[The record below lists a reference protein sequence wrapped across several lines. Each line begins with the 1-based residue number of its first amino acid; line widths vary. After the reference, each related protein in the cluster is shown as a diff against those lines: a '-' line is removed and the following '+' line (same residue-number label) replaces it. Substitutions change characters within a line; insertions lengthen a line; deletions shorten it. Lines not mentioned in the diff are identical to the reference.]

1 MTMNISQGPQNLG
14 SAGTATLPAR
24 SIRLSGV
31 LAGLSHALDL
41 TEGHPRG
48 HAARTSRIGLRIGE
62 ALGLLPSDRIELLY
76 ALLLKDAGCSSNAP
90 VVYELFGGNDLEVKR
105 AVWLRDWRRLPEQLA
120 YAWEYTGRSGGLV
133 ARMRRFGRFAMMGRR
148 RSGERIFTV
157 RCERGA
163 RIARMIGL
171 SDRVAEAIRA
181 MDEHWDGGGYP
192 YALRREESPLFARII
207 GLAQVMEIFW
217 NEGGPARAV
226 RVARERCGRW
236 FDPELV
242 ETLRAFERDG
252 RFWTRLRDTTLDL
265 DVFTNLPADI
275 EIAADD
281 ERLDRIAD
289 AFALIID
296 AKSPFT
302 FHHSRSVAA
311 YATAINERLLDRV
324 DPVLLRRAALLHD
337 LGKLTVPNRI
347 LDKPGALDAGEWEVV
362 RQHPAYTL
370 SVLNRVPAFRPF
382 AEDAANHHEWID
394 GKGYSRGIGG
404 SQLSRTA
411 RILAVADV
419 VDALAA
425 DRPYRRGMPAERV
438 HKILNSEVGT
448 HFDPACV
455 NACSID
461 VIERAEG
468 SQPFTHR
475 NVA

>member
-1 MTMNISQGPQNLG
+1 MTNHLVTQNLRRVKTG
-14 SAGTATLPAR
+14 SRSPAR
-24 SIRLSGV
+24 VSGV

-62 ALGLLPSDRIELLY
+62 ALGLLPSDRVELLY

-90 VVYELFGGNDLEVKR
+90 VVYELFGGDDQEVKR
-105 AVWLRDWRRLPEQLA
+105 AVWLRDWRRLPEQLT
-120 YAWEYTGRSGGLV
+120 YAWEYIGRGSRFV
-133 ARMRRFGRFAMMGRR
+133 SKMRRLGRFAMLGPRG
-148 RSGERIFTV
+148 SGERIFTV

-163 RIARMIGL
+163 QIARMIGL
-171 SDRVAEAIRA
+171 SDRVADAIRA

-192 YALRREESPLFARII
+192 YGLRGHESSLFARII

-217 NEGGPARAV
+217 SEGGPQSAI
-226 RVARERCGRW
+226 RVARERRGRW
-236 FDPELV
+236 FDAELV
-242 ETLRAFERDG
+242 DTLRAFERDG
-252 RFWTRLRDTTLDL
+252 SFWTRLRNATLDL
-265 DVFTNLPADI
+265 DVFTNVPADI
-275 EIAADD
+275 EIPADD

-302 FHHSRSVAA
+302 FHHSRGVAT
-311 YATAINERLLDRV
+311 YAAAINERVADAAV
-324 DPVLLRRAALLHD
+324 DPVCLRRAALLHD

-347 LDKPGALDAGEWEVV
+347 LDKPGKLDADEWEIV
-362 RQHPAYTL
+362 RKHPAYTL
-370 SVLNRVPAFRPF
+370 SILERVPVFRPF

-394 GKGYSRGIGG
+394 GKGYSRGLGG
-404 SQLSRTA
+404 AQLSRTA

-425 DRPYRRGMPAERV
+425 DRPYRKRMPPERV
-438 HKILNSEVGT
+438 RAILTGEVDT
-448 HFDPACV
+448 HFDAACV
-455 NACSID
+455 DACSID
-461 VIERAEG
+461 VIEHAASSE
-468 SQPFTHR
+468 QLTHR